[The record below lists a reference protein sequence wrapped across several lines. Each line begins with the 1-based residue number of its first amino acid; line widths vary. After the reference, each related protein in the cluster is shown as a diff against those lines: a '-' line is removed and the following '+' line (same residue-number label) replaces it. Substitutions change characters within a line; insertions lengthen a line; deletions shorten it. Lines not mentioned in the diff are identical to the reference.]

1 MTIREDPDEL
11 YDIFDT
17 LNGAGVAYLLVNH
30 KERMGLKIINKVDIF
45 VAEGSLEVTNI
56 DTSKASELVML
67 LFHVTDV

>member
-56 DTSKASELVML
+56 DTSKAC
-67 LFHVTDV
+67 